1 MDIANLILRLFMH
14 IAAIMFNPL
23 TITGESLV
31 RKRFDGDNARLF
43 GVRILNGKLHLII
56 SLVNQQFLRAALSSN
71 ALPIDGQNS
80 IALGN
85 VQTWAGERRGGFA
98 VRGVAIDDAR
108 NGIARI
114 FGVVAPI
121 DAQKALTIVGA

>member
-1 MDIANLILRLFMH
+1 MDIADLILRLFMH
-14 IAAIMFNPL
+14 IAAIVFNPL
-23 TITGESLV
+23 TITGGSFV
-31 RKRFDGDNARLF
+31 RKRLDGDNARLF
-43 GVRILNGKLHLII
+43 GVRILNGELHLVIGLI
-56 SLVNQQFLRAALSSN
+56 NQQFLRAALSSN
-71 ALPIDGQNS
+71 ALPLDGQNS

-98 VRGVAIDDAR
+98 VRGVAKDDAR

-114 FGVVAPI
+114 FGIVVPI

>member
-1 MDIANLILRLFMH
+1 MH
-14 IAAIMFNPL
+14 IAAIVFNPL
-23 TITGESLV
+23 TIAGGSLV
-31 RKRFDGDNARLF
+31 RKGLDGDDARLF
-43 GVRILNGKLHLII
+43 SVRILNGKLHLII
-56 SLVNQQFLRAALSSN
+56 SLVDQQFLRAALGSN
-71 ALPIDGQNS
+71 ALPVDGQNS
-80 IALGN
+80 IVLGN

-121 DAQKALTIVGA
+121 YAQKALTIVGA